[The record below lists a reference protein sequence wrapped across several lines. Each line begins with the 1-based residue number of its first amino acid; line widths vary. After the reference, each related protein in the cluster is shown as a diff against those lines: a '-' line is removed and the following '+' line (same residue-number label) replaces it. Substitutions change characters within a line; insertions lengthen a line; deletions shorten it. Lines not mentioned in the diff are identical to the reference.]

1 MSTTNIFEI
10 ATRSKIRFASPR
22 FASLA
27 TEDLFDLSLTQLD
40 EVAKGINR
48 QINAEK
54 EESFLS
60 QNKNAVRKDLELKLE
75 IVKHVIGVKETEAA
89 ERVAAQNKAAQR
101 QKLINALAE
110 AEQREVQSKTPEELR
125 AELAALDAE

>member
-10 ATRSKIRFASPR
+10 AVRAKLRFASPR
-22 FASLA
+22 FASLSA
-27 TEDLFDLSLTQLD
+27 EDLFDLSLTQLD

-75 IVKHVIGVKETEAA
+75 IVKYVIDVIETEAA
-89 ERVAAQNKAAQR
+89 ERVAAQNKASQR
-101 QKLINALAE
+101 QKLIDDLAA
-110 AEQREVQSKTPEELR
+110 AEQREQAAKTPDQLR
-125 AELAALDAE
+125 AELAALDAQ

>member
-10 ATRSKIRFASPR
+10 AARQKLRFASSL
-22 FASLA
+22 FAAL
-27 TEDLFDLSLTQLD
+27 TVEDLFDLHLTALD
-40 EVAKGINR
+40 DVAKGINR

-60 QNKNAVRKDLELKLE
+60 KNKNSVRKDLELKLE
-75 IVKHVIGVKETEAA
+75 IVKHVIDVKETETA

-101 QKLINALAE
+101 QQLIDDLAA
-110 AEQREVQSKTPEELR
+110 AEQREQQAKTPEQLR

>member
-10 ATRSKIRFASPR
+10 AARAKIRFASPR

-27 TEDLFDLSLTQLD
+27 TEDLFDLTLTQLD

-75 IVKHVIGVKETEAA
+75 IVKSVIETIETEKAA
-89 ERVAAQNKAAQR
+89 TIAAQNKARER
-101 QKLINALAE
+101 QKLIDDLAA
-110 AEQREVQSKTPEELR
+110 AEQREQQAKTPEQLR

>member
-1 MSTTNIFEI
+1 MSANIFEI
-10 ATRSKIRFASPR
+10 AARAKLRFASPR
-22 FASLA
+22 FASLT

-60 QNKNAVRKDLELKLE
+60 KNKNAVRKDLELKLE
-75 IVKHVIGVKETEAA
+75 IVKSVIETIETEKA
-89 ERVAAQNKAAQR
+89 EAVAAQNKARER
-101 QKLINALAE
+101 QKLIDALAE
-110 AEQREVQSKTPEELR
+110 AEHREVQSKTPEELR
-125 AELAALDAE
+125 AELAALDAK

>member
-10 ATRSKIRFASPR
+10 AVRAKLRFASPR
-22 FASLA
+22 FASLSV
-27 TEDLFDLSLTQLD
+27 EDLFDLSLRELD
-40 EVAKGINR
+40 DVAKGINR

-75 IVKHVIGVKETEAA
+75 IVKHVIDVIETEAA
-89 ERVAAQNKAAQR
+89 QRVAQQQKAVQR
-101 QKLINALAE
+101 QKLIDSLAE
-110 AEQREVQSKTPEELR
+110 AEQREQQAKTPEQLR

>member
-1 MSTTNIFEI
+1 MSAINIFEI
-10 ATRSKIRFASPR
+10 AVRAKLRFATARFASV
-22 FASLA
+22 SV
-27 TEDLFDLSLTQLD
+27 EDLFDLSLRELD
-40 EVAKGINR
+40 DVAKGINR

-60 QNKNAVRKDLELKLE
+60 ENKNAVRKDLELKLE
-75 IVKHVIGVKETEAA
+75 ILKHIIGVKETEKAD
-89 ERVAAQNKAAQR
+89 RVAAQNKAAQR
-101 QKLINALAE
+101 QKLIDALAE

>member
-10 ATRSKIRFASPR
+10 AVRAKLRFATARFASV
-22 FASLA
+22 SV
-27 TEDLFDLSLTQLD
+27 EDLFDLPLRELD

-48 QINAEK
+48 LINAEK

-60 QNKNAVRKDLELKLE
+60 QNKNSVRKDLELKLE
-75 IVKHVIGVKETEAA
+75 ILKHIIGVKETETA
-89 ERVAAQNKAAQR
+89 ERVAAQNKAIQR
-101 QKLINALAE
+101 QKLIDDLAA
-110 AEQREVQSKTPEELR
+110 AEQREQQAKTPEQLR